1 MLILEDYM
9 LKKMLIISINVSN
22 KKNRLFII
30 QIYFI
35 HFKIY

>member
-22 KKNRLFII
+22 KKSRLFII